1 MKQKPAAKKSL
12 EGKVINFGTIHQM
25 KNDVTELAEDKIEK
39 QALLEVL
46 FDTQLWSEPY
56 VRNQFIYVTDSEH
69 DWAGEQGIHLRDHFK
84 KVFYLNYKKYQAIV
98 DQVVPKDLL

>member
-1 MKQKPAAKKSL
+1 MQMKQKPAAAAKKSL
-12 EGKVINFGTIHQM
+12 EGRVINFETIHQM

-56 VRNQFIYVTDSEH
+56 VRN
-69 DWAGEQGIHLRDHFK
+69 
-84 KVFYLNYKKYQAIV
+84 
-98 DQVVPKDLL
+98 